1 MSDERVEE
9 FRRRQQELKAEAEQ
23 LQAEYVRRINE
34 INVEIV
40 KLEGKIELLLEG

>member
-1 MSDERVEE
+1 MSDERIEQYRE
-9 FRRRQQELKAEAEQ
+9 RQRELKAEAEQ
-23 LQAEYVRRINE
+23 LQADYVRRLNE